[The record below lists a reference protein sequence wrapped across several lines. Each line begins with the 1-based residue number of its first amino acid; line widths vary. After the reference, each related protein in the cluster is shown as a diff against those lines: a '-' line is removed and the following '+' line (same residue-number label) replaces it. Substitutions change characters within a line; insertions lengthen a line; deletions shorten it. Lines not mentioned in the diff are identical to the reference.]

1 VQTVQLSL
9 KIYNNIKEIHMRTL
23 ACVITLLAIHFL
35 AAGAVHARGFDE
47 IIAFGESSTD
57 TGNVALAQCSQL
69 PPYLP
74 GAGFPVFWA
83 PCTPLDSSTSMPG
96 YFDGRLSNGPLWVEF
111 LADAFGVDRPRPS
124 TDSGTN
130 YAHAGAKIG
139 PDATTEPDAEFNLRV
154 NLYPDNPVLN
164 TDGPCNNT
172 IYQAGELVCGSEVP
186 HIITQIKQYL
196 YDRGG
201 LGFNNNQ
208 LVVIWGGAND
218 LRDIGRDPAGPEAA
232 IANIVNN
239 LATAVSTAAAGG
251 AKHIA
256 VLNQLNAARAPITQA
271 LCGGDPLCLGQIEA
285 AVQGF
290 NAALR
295 SALKELQLA
304 LREQGSRAR
313 IHYVDV
319 YSAGEVA
326 VELSELF
333 GRPFINTTEPALVP
347 DPNPQSQLPLA
358 KAIPDDAEDYLFWDV
373 IHPTE
378 KAYRIT
384 AYRVCKTLDRKIRR
398 FEPQCSKILT
408 NN

>member
-1 VQTVQLSL
+1 
-9 KIYNNIKEIHMRTL
+9 MRTL
-23 ACVITLLAIHFL
+23 GPIITLLAIHFL
-35 AAGAVHARGFDE
+35 AAGAVHANSFDRTFEFDE

-57 TGNVALAQCSQL
+57 TGNVAQAQCSDGQ
-69 PPYLP
+69 P

-83 PCTPLDSSTSMPG
+83 PCTPLDSSTYMPG

-111 LADAFGVDRPRPS
+111 LADALGVDRPRPS
-124 TDSGTN
+124 ADSGTN

-139 PDATTEPDAEFNLRV
+139 PDATTEPDAKFNLRV
-154 NLYPDNPVLN
+154 NLYPNNPVLN
-164 TDGPCNNT
+164 PDPTGACVKA

-186 HIITQIKQYL
+186 HIITQIEQYVGE
-196 YDRGG
+196 RGG
-201 LGFNNNQ
+201 FNKKQ

-218 LRDIGRDPAGPEAA
+218 LRDIGLDPAGPEAA

-239 LATAVSTAAAGG
+239 LVTAVWTAAAGG
-251 AKHIA
+251 AKHIS
-256 VLNQLNAARAPITQA
+256 VLNQLNASRAPITQA
-271 LCGGDPLCLGQIEA
+271 LCGGDPLCLGKIEA

-304 LREQGSRAR
+304 LSEQGSRAR
-313 IHYVDV
+313 IHYVNV

-333 GRPFINTTEPALVP
+333 GKPFVNTTEPALVP
-347 DPNPQSQLPLA
+347 DPDPQNQLPLA
-358 KAIPDDAEDYLFWDV
+358 KPIPDDAEDYLFWDV

-384 AYRVCKTLDRKIRR
+384 AYRVCKTLKRKIRR
-398 FEPQCSKILT
+398 FEPRCFKILT
-408 NN
+408 SN

>member
-1 VQTVQLSL
+1 
-9 KIYNNIKEIHMRTL
+9 MRTL
-23 ACVITLLAIHFL
+23 ATVITLLAIHLL
-35 AAGAVHARGFDE
+35 AAGAAHANDLDRTFKFDE
-47 IIAFGESSTD
+47 IVAFGESSTD
-57 TGNVALAQCSQL
+57 TGNAALAQCSQSL
-69 PPYLP
+69 PYLP

-83 PCTPLDSSTSMPG
+83 PCTPLNSSTYRPG
-96 YFDGRLSNGPLWVEF
+96 YFNGRLSNGPLWVEF
-111 LADAFGVDRPRPS
+111 LADALRVDRPRPS

-139 PDATTEPDAEFNLRV
+139 PDATTEPDAKFNLRV
-154 NLYPDNPVLN
+154 NLYPNNPVLN
-164 TDGPCNNT
+164 TDGPCDNA

-196 YDRGG
+196 FDRSGS
-201 LGFNNNQ
+201 GFNKKQ

-218 LRDIGRDPAGPEAA
+218 LRDIARDPAGPEAA

-271 LCGGDPLCLGQIEA
+271 LCGGDPLCLGNIEA

-304 LREQGSRAR
+304 LSEQGSRAR

-333 GRPFINTTEPALVP
+333 GKPFVNTTEPALVP
-347 DPNPQSQLPLA
+347 DPNSLSEFGLPLA

-384 AYRVCKTLDRKIRR
+384 AYRVCKTLKRKIRR
-398 FEPQCSKILT
+398 FEPRCLKILT
-408 NN
+408 SN

>member
-1 VQTVQLSL
+1 
-9 KIYNNIKEIHMRTL
+9 
-23 ACVITLLAIHFL
+23 
-35 AAGAVHARGFDE
+35 
-47 IIAFGESSTD
+47 
-57 TGNVALAQCSQL
+57 
-69 PPYLP
+69 
-74 GAGFPVFWA
+74 
-83 PCTPLDSSTSMPG
+83 MPG

-111 LADAFGVDRPRPS
+111 LADALGVERPRPS
-124 TDSGTN
+124 ADSGTN

-139 PDATTEPDAEFNLRV
+139 PDATTEPGAEEVNLRV
-154 NLYPDNPVLN
+154 NLYPGNPAMLISEECRPGYSVGDVYLY
-164 TDGPCNNT
+164 G
-172 IYQAGELVCGSEVP
+172 AGEPVCGSEVP
-186 HIITQIKQYL
+186 HINTQIGRYRE
-196 YDRGG
+196 DRGG
-201 LGFNNNQ
+201 FNNKQ

-232 IANIVNN
+232 IANIVSN
-239 LATAVSTAAAGG
+239 LATAVSTAATGG

-271 LCGGDPLCLGQIEA
+271 LCGGAPSPSTCLGEIEA

-295 SALKELQLA
+295 TTLKELQLG
-304 LREQGSRAR
+304 LREQGYRTR

-333 GRPFINTTEPALVP
+333 GKPFANTTDAALVP
-347 DPNPQSQLPLA
+347 NPADAPFSSP
-358 KAIPDDAEDYLFWDV
+358 IPDNAEDYLFWDV

-384 AYRVCKTLDRKIRR
+384 AYRVCKTLDRRIRGFKPR
-398 FEPQCSKILT
+398 CSKILT
-408 NN
+408 SN